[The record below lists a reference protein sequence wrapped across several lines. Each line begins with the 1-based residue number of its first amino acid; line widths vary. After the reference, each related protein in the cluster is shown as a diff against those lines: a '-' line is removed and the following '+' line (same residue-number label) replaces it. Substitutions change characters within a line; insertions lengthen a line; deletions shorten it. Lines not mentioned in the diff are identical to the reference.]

1 MTFCCIR
8 LFVRDYLE
16 AASNR
21 RSRSGWRPGRPDPAV
36 SQSLLPYSLP
46 AQRVACQP
54 PYSAATGTLATRA
67 VTATGSAA
75 RMRRTTNK
83 LSRLPATAR

>member
-1 MTFCCIR
+1 MTFRCIR

-21 RSRSGWRPGRPDPAV
+21 RCGWHPGRPGSAV
-36 SQSLLPYSLP
+36 SQSLLPYVLP
-46 AQRVACQP
+46 AQRIACQP
-54 PYSAATGTLATRA
+54 PYSAATGTLATR
-67 VTATGSAA
+67 VGTTAGSAA